1 MVTTR
6 SKSKRTLSDSHVEE
20 TITSDGVKATPNATG
35 SSSKRPRTAVN
46 SNKAALSS
54 AAKGDSSSSS
64 APVSVTSTSSPAAHK
79 SKNVS
84 YFLIKS
90 EPIPRYENGY
100 NISFSIEN
108 LESIYPKS
116 EPWTGIRNYEARN
129 ILQSMKL
136 GDQCFFYHSNCGKP
150 GIVGLCEVVGEP
162 SVDETQYQEGNPY
175 YDPKSTTDKPKWFK
189 VDVQFVRNLRRPIGL
204 KELQGYDELSDMQL
218 IKRGRLSVQRV
229 TKEQWDFILSLENAE
244 E

>member
-20 TITSDGVKATPNATG
+20 TATSDDVKTTPNAAA
-35 SSSKRPRTAVN
+35 SSSKRPRKAVN
-46 SNKAALSS
+46 PNKASLLNTA
-54 AAKGDSSSSS
+54 DTESSSSS
-64 APVSVTSTSSPAAHK
+64 APISVTSTSSPAADK
-79 SKNVS
+79 SKAVS
-84 YFLIKS
+84 YFLLKS

-108 LESIYPKS
+108 LESLYPKS

-136 GDQCFFYHSNCGKP
+136 GDLCFFYHSNCGKP
-150 GIVGLCEVVGEP
+150 GVVGLCEVVGEP
-162 SVDETQYQEGNPY
+162 SVDDTQFQEGNPY

-204 KELQGYDELSDMQL
+204 KELQGYHELSDMQL

-229 TKEQWDFILSLENAE
+229 TKEQWDFILALENAE